1 MVVIDSISNI
11 LNRATMTLYTLV
23 IKQKED
29 TAMSVTV
36 VLDSQAGSCGKGK
49 FIGYLAQKDNM
60 SMAINNFMSNAGHT
74 YVTEDGQQVMTQHLP
89 TSMVN
94 KNCDLVIGPGA
105 AITPHILFEELI
117 KYKDLIGDRQV
128 IINPRAVVIAQKH
141 RKTEAD
147 LLRSGSTFKG
157 CGAAQADKV
166 MRQAMLFGE
175 FWERMHF
182 EDEDFGY
189 EHDPYGDLGYACTS
203 GEWDIIKNMIVVAD
217 TMNVVNGE
225 IDRGCNI
232 LVEGSQ
238 GCDLDINYGLP
249 YPNTTSR
256 QCHAGQLIADCG
268 ISPRLLDEIIMIMR
282 PYPIRIS
289 NTTNLCDEDGNALV
303 VSSGDYDGSEE
314 ISWDIIRE
322 RCGAP
327 YDVKFGEIT
336 TVTKKPRRVFE
347 MNWERFDYVCK
358 LNRPTQIALNFAQYI
373 DWGAYKCKSWDELP
387 NKVKDFISKVEEHA
401 GCPVTLIGTGPANDD
416 IIDIRN
422 K

>member
-1 MVVIDSISNI
+1 
-11 LNRATMTLYTLV
+11 
-23 IKQKED
+23 
-29 TAMSVTV
+29 MSVTV

-49 FIGYLAQKDNM
+49 FIGYLAQKDSM

-74 YVTEDGQQVMTQHLP
+74 YVTEDGRPIMTQHLP
-89 TSMVN
+89 TSLVN
-94 KNCDLVIGPGA
+94 PKCDLVIGPGS

-117 KYKDLIGDRQV
+117 KYKDIIGNRQV
-128 IINPRAVVIAQKH
+128 IINPRAVVIADKH
-141 RKTEAD
+141 RAIEAKV
-147 LLRSGSTFKG
+147 LRSGSTFKG
-157 CGAAQADKV
+157 CGGAQADKV

-175 FWERMHF
+175 FWKIMN
-182 EDEDFGY
+182 DSGDFGDDNG
-189 EHDPYGDLGYACTS
+189 EYGDLNYCITS
-203 GEWDIIKNMIVVAD
+203 GDLEIVKNMIIVAD
-217 TMNVVNGE
+217 TMNIINGE
-225 IDRGCNI
+225 IDRGKDI
-232 LVEGSQ
+232 IIEGSQ
-238 GCDLDINYGLP
+238 GCDLDINYGLA

-289 NTTNLCDEDGNALV
+289 NVTNLKNEDGTTLV
-303 VSSGDYDGSEE
+303 TSSGEYDGAEE
-314 ISWDIIRE
+314 ITWDIIKE

-327 YDVKFGEIT
+327 DDIEFGEIT

-347 MNWERFDYVCK
+347 MNWERFDYVCR

-387 NKVKDFISKVEEHA
+387 EKVKEFIKMVEDHA
-401 GCPVTLIGTGPANDD
+401 GCPVTLIGTGPANND
-416 IIDIRN
+416 IIDIR